1 MDADTLIAMAGLTAL
16 AAAALTG
23 AVWDSALV
31 STPVRGRTRSR
42 GRHAMP
48 VNTPARAREIAG

>member
-1 MDADTLIAMAGLTAL
+1 MAGLTAL

-31 STPVRGRTRSR
+31 SSPVRVRPRSR
-42 GRHAMP
+42 GRHALDAP
-48 VNTPARAREIAG
+48 TRARELAG

>member
-31 STPVRGRTRSR
+31 SSPVRVRPRSR
-42 GRHAMP
+42 GRHALDAP
-48 VNTPARAREIAG
+48 TRARELAG

>member
-1 MDADTLIAMAGLTAL
+1 MAGLTAL

-31 STPVRGRTRSR
+31 SSPVRVRTRSR

-48 VNTPARAREIAG
+48 VNAPTPARDAVR